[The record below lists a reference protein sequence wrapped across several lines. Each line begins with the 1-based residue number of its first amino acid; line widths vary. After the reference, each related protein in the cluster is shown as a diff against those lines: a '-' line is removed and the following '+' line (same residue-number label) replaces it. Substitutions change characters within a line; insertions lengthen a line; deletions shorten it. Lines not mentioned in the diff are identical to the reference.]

1 MPLSFR
7 AGIHRCCPDA
17 RPLGAALTLV
27 DAQRWQQVA
36 TLFDEAVE
44 LDGAERAARLDAL
57 CAGDAELRAEVE
69 SLLRGDA
76 AVASGAAHLID
87 SPTSAREAW
96 SDLVPLS
103 SAVGTLIGPWRVLR
117 EIGRGGMGVVYLAER
132 ADGQY
137 EQRAALKLM
146 RASGDPADLRRRFL
160 RERQILAQ
168 LEHPHITRLLD
179 GGVTAAGE
187 PYFAL
192 EYIDGEPL
200 LDHLAS
206 RTADLALRLRLFLEI
221 CAAVQFAH
229 RQLVVHCDIKPSNVL
244 VSREGQVKLL
254 DFGIASVL
262 GHATASAVE
271 TQLHALT
278 PAYASP
284 EQLRGEPVT
293 TATDVYALGAVLH
306 EMLTGVRAHQPCA
319 NASSM
324 DRLAA
329 ISDPRRALPSAAVSR
344 TGKDITLYPPVPA
357 RLLRGDLDVIA
368 DTALQADPERRYA
381 TVDALADDVRRHLDG
396 TPIAARRASASYR
409 LRKFVTRHRI
419 GVALACVALL
429 ALLGALGTALLQTR
443 YAREQTLQA
452 QTAARLAT
460 QQSERAEGVRRI
472 LVGVFEQAE
481 PDANGGRPIS
491 ARELLE
497 MGERQIEGAFDAQP
511 AVESDAATLISELY
525 VQIGDFDRA
534 KALLQRSLAASDDPR
549 VPDDVKARVLVG
561 IAAVELETNAYDAAI
576 EHARH
581 GLALLEKTGNG
592 AAVSIAKAHAVIA
605 SVLIAKGQ
613 LGEAEAVLRKSLE
626 RDGMALG
633 EQSEAVATS
642 WIELGNV
649 FGRTDRLDEAEQ
661 AFRTGI
667 AITRTLFGDDSYHLA
682 HALNELSSVLS
693 DKKDFAGAENAL
705 QQSLQVR
712 LRTVGEDHRDTF
724 IVRHNLLVLQETMGR
739 VAEALPQRLA
749 LLERAQTNGRVTP
762 RDLASYY
769 LAAGRDQRDVGQ
781 FDAAAPMLR
790 TAIKLFSDTLG
801 PTTEVAV
808 SAWRSLGTALTLGGR
823 YDDADEAL
831 RKALE
836 IQTGRTGDNPVR
848 MAFVRAELGNLQR
861 LRHRVDE
868 ALALLEPA
876 ATVFDDDAFPEST
889 VRAAVLAALSE
900 AQLDGGDAD
909 AARRSAGKAL
919 EAARATL
926 PPRHFLL
933 GAPLF
938 ALARAELAL
947 GSPQSAETLLQE
959 ALEVRQPTHAVDDPR
974 MLEVQVARIV
984 ALSALGRDHEAA
996 VLRAGI
1002 EPRLRASQLP
1012 YAADLRARLRA
1023 STAVTSTKGV

>member
-1 MPLSFR
+1 MDTR
-7 AGIHRCCPDA
+7 
-17 RPLGAALTLV
+17 
-27 DAQRWQQVA
+27 RWQQVA
-36 TLFDEAVE
+36 AIFDEVVE
-44 LDGAERAARLDAL
+44 LEGAERATRLDAL
-57 CAGDAELRAEVE
+57 CADDAELRADVE
-69 SLLRGDA
+69 SLLQGDA
-76 AVASGAAHLID
+76 AVVSGPANLID

-96 SDLVPLS
+96 HDLMVPATAAGS
-103 SAVGTLIGPWRVLR
+103 QVGPWRVLQ

-146 RASGDPADLRRRFL
+146 RASGDPAGLRRRFL

-206 RTADLALRLRLFLEI
+206 REAGLAVRLRLFLEI

-244 VSREGQVKLL
+244 VNRDGEVKLL

-262 GHATASAVE
+262 GHATASALE

-306 EMLTGVRAHQPCA
+306 EMLTGVRARQLAA

-324 DRLAA
+324 ERLAA
-329 ISDPRRALPSAAVSR
+329 ISDPRPALPSTASRRAGTPATGDDAASV
-344 TGKDITLYPPVPA
+344 YPPVPA
-357 RLLRGDLDVIA
+357 RLLRGDLDVITA
-368 DTALQADPERRYA
+368 TALQADPERRYA
-381 TVDALADDVRRHLDG
+381 TVEALADDIRRHLEG
-396 TPIAARRASASYR
+396 TPIAARHASASYR
-409 LRKFVTRHRI
+409 LGKFIARHRI
-419 GVALACVALL
+419 GVALASVALL

-443 YAREQTLQA
+443 LAREQTLHAQA
-452 QTAARLAT
+452 AARLAM

-497 MGERQIEGAFDAQP
+497 MGERQIDGAFAAQP

-534 KALLQRSLAASDDPR
+534 KALLQRALAGSDDPR
-549 VPDDVKARVLVG
+549 VPDDVKARVLIG
-561 IAAVELETNAYDAAI
+561 IAAVEMETNAYDAAI
-576 EHARH
+576 EHARR
-581 GLALLEKTGNG
+581 GLALLHEAGDGT
-592 AAVSIAKAHAVIA
+592 AASVAKAHAVIA
-605 SVLIAKGQ
+605 SVLIAKGH
-613 LGEAEAVLRKSLE
+613 LNEAEAVLRASLA
-626 RDGMALG
+626 RDAAALG
-633 EQSEAVATS
+633 EQSEAVAGI

-667 AITRTLFGDDSYHLA
+667 ATTRALFGDSSYHLA

-693 DKKDFAGAENAL
+693 DKNDFAGAESAL

-712 LRTVGEDHRDTF
+712 LRTVGEEHRDTY

-739 VAEALPQRLA
+739 AAQALPQRLA
-749 LLERAQTNGRVTP
+749 LLERAHASGRVNL

-769 LAAGRDQRDVGQ
+769 LATGRDQRDVGQ

-790 TAIKLFSDTLG
+790 NAIKAFSDTLG
-801 PTTEVAV
+801 PTTDVVVA
-808 SAWRSLGTALTLGGR
+808 AWRSLGTTLTLAGR
-823 YDDADEAL
+823 YDEAEDAL
-831 RKALE
+831 RKALA
-836 IQTGRTGDNPVR
+836 IQSGRSGDNPVR
-848 MAFVRAELGNLQR
+848 MAFVHAELGNLLR
-861 LRHRVDE
+861 LRHRIDD

-876 ATVFDDDAFPEST
+876 AAVFDDGAQSGST

-900 AQLDGGDAD
+900 AQLDGGDRE
-909 AARRSAGKAL
+909 AARSSAGKAL
-919 EAARATL
+919 EAGRSTL

-933 GAPLF
+933 GGPLF

-947 GSPQSAETLLQE
+947 GNAQDAETLLQE
-959 ALEVRQPTHAVDDPR
+959 AQQVRQPTHAADDPR
-974 MLEVQVARIV
+974 MLEVHVARI
-984 ALSALGRDHEAA
+984 AALGALRRDREAA
-996 VLRAGI
+996 ALRADV
-1002 EPRLRASQLP
+1002 EPRLRAMRSP
-1012 YAADLRARLRA
+1012 YAADLRARLPQRPDH
-1023 STAVTSTKGV
+1023 